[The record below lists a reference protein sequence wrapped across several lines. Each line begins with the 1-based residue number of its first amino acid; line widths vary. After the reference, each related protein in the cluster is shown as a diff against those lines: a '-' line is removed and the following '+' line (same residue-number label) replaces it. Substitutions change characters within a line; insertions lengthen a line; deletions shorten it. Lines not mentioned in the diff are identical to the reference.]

1 MKGFYTFDEEHYE
14 MVGELGSRSYK
25 LGQKVKV
32 VVIGTDKILRTIDF
46 AFA

>member
-1 MKGFYTFDEEHYE
+1 
-14 MVGELGSRSYK
+14 MVGELGNRSYK